1 MLRSLN
7 TGISGV
13 RQFQTALDVIGNN
26 LANVNT
32 VAFKSARTDF
42 EDALFQTLKSP
53 IADTGTRSGTS
64 GVQVGNGV
72 NVSTTKVN
80 FNQGAIN
87 QTGVATDLAINGEG
101 FFIVRNPSTEELF
114 ATRSGDFRVDANGY
128 VVNNSGFRLQGFTDP
143 AGINSD
149 YEEGATTGD
158 IQVDKGDISALGLDA
173 TADDAGI
180 ATLNIDGAGK
190 INILLTDG
198 SQYTRGQILLQKF
211 QNPNALLK
219 QGSNLY
225 SGLGFAGGLSDN
237 DKLGTTP
244 DTLGVG
250 RIESRALEVSN
261 VDIAREFANL
271 ITTQRAF
278 QASAR
283 VVTTS
288 DQILDEILR
297 IVR

>member
-1 MLRSLN
+1 MLRSLD
-7 TGISGV
+7 TGISGI

-32 VAFKSARTDF
+32 VAFKAGRADF
-42 EDALFQTLKSP
+42 QDALLQTLKQP
-53 IADTGTRSGTS
+53 IADTSTRTGTS

-72 NVSTTKVN
+72 IVSAVKTE

-87 QTGVATDLAINGEG
+87 QTGVATDLAINGDG
-101 FFIVRNPSTEELF
+101 FFIVKNAATGELL
-114 ATRSGDFRVDANGY
+114 ATRSGDFRVDANGF
-128 VVNNSGFRLQGFTDP
+128 VVTNGGFRLQGFSDP
-143 AGINSD
+143 TSINSD
-149 YEEGATTGD
+149 HAEGDTTGD
-158 IQVDKGDISALGLDA
+158 IAVDKGDISALGLDA

-219 QGSNLY
+219 QGANLY
-225 SGLGFAGGLSDN
+225 SGIAAAGALTDN
-237 DKLGTTP
+237 DGIGTTP

-278 QASAR
+278 QANAR